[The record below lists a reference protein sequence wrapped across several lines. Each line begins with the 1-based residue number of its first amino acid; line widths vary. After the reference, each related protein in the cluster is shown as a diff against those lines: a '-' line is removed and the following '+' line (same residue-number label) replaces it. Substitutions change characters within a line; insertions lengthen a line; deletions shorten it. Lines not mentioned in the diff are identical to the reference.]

1 MNRKIAMAAV
11 AAVMTAVLTGC
22 TEVSPE
28 AQAEQLVT
36 RCEGIDKVFTINDSG
51 YGSAL
56 FVIHNHPECS

>member
-1 MNRKIAMAAV
+1 MNREIIAAILAI
-11 AAVMTAVLTGC
+11 TAVVTLTGC